1 MLIMSELKF
10 KCPGC
15 RKDLVVRSS
24 VDIKKV
30 DDINGTKC
38 SSCGRAI
45 SKDDIAKQVGDLVKN
60 RLRDAFKKSGF

>member
-1 MLIMSELKF
+1 MSELKF

-60 RLRDAFKKSGF
+60 RLRDAFKKNGF